1 MTAKPASNLPEDPR
15 GWLAKLALRYEKRA
29 ARSVIAARQHQGP
42 LTVQKPFYPEGDV
55 CHTYILHPP
64 GGVVG
69 GDILKVNIEVSSGAH
84 ALLTTPASAKFYR
97 STNKL
102 AEQHNRLRVEGNGI
116 LEWLPQETIL
126 FADSKVK
133 TVTRVEL
140 DSAAKFCG
148 WEIVCLGRPASHEQY
163 DLGYCQQIFQ
173 LYREQQPLLI
183 DRTVIDGQS
192 EMLQAKWGLSGH
204 TVLGVMAIT
213 PADKVMLS
221 TARAAIDD
229 FNGLCALTLIDDVLV
244 CRYLGYHGMQ
254 ARETLTKV
262 WQAVRPLWCGRDAHP
277 PRIWST

>member
-1 MTAKPASNLPEDPR
+1 VTAKPFTSLPDYAS
-15 GWLAKLALRYEKRA
+15 GWMAELSLRYEYRA

-69 GDILKVNIEVSSGAH
+69 GDILRINIDVANGAH
-84 ALLTTPASAKFYR
+84 ALLTTPASGKFYR
-97 STNKL
+97 SADKH
-102 AEQHNRLRVEGNGI
+102 AEQHNHLHVEDGGI

-133 TVTRVEL
+133 TLTRVNL
-140 DSAAKFCG
+140 DGAAKFCG
-148 WEIVCLGRPASHEQY
+148 WEIVCLGRPASHEKY
-163 DLGYCQQIFQ
+163 DLGYCQQTLHIYRDQ
-173 LYREQQPLLI
+173 LPLLI
-183 DRTVIDGQS
+183 DRTVLDGDS

-213 PADKVMLS
+213 PADKNMVNA
-221 TARAAIDD
+221 ARVAIEAFD
-229 FNGLCALTLIDDVLV
+229 GLCAVTLIDDVLV

-254 ARETLTKV
+254 ARETLTKI
-262 WQAVRPLWCGRDAHP
+262 WQAVRPLWCGRDAQP